1 MHISTREAREDG
13 ARALD
18 LVWELHISSREHL
31 ERAGY
36 AYYANVLPHLFN
48 DAPVYELRVQHRRPD
63 LRRHRENMRGQPRC
77 GGRLGDFTVEDSSSQ
92 PGFGSQNIG
101 MPSTADFLDIQ
112 EPQEVQ
118 EPQEPQRR
126 QSTRIRFPTVCG
138 THPRQRYRQYAGIL
152 TLYLQ
157 KNLKQTF
164 KSLVLVVLMGMI
176 HHGFHGD
183 MFTKEQNELVE
194 SAAEMLY
201 GLIHR
206 SHEIYFDKQGNGC
219 NGNELFKIVTAISY
233 N

>member
-1 MHISTREAREDG
+1 MEK
-13 ARALD
+13 
-18 LVWELHISSREHL
+18 SS
-31 ERAGY
+31 
-36 AYYANVLPHLFN
+36 
-48 DAPVYELRVQHRRPD
+48 
-63 LRRHRENMRGQPRC
+63 
-77 GGRLGDFTVEDSSSQ
+77 
-92 PGFGSQNIG
+92 
-101 MPSTADFLDIQ
+101 PSTSRTFKDKAVVLSTSAAVAKSNQ
-112 EPQEVQ
+112 ETIASKNN
-118 EPQEPQRR
+118 R
-126 QSTRIRFPTVCG
+126 
-138 THPRQRYRQYAGIL
+138 YAGIL

-164 KSLVLVVLMGMI
+164 KSLDGFNLCGLSSQVPYYEYALDLILDVESS
-176 HHGFHGD
+176 HGVMVSD